1 MASVYKVFIGKVG
14 ELLDTKR
21 NEAIPTA
28 IAKDEVVD
36 SVFCTKLGL
45 IGDEQA
51 DTKNHGGVDKAI
63 LMYPTYH
70 YPDFWTP
77 KYSTMSYGA
86 FGENISVRGLDE
98 TEVCIGDIF
107 KMGEVLI
114 EVTQP
119 RKPCFKPNVRFGSKE
134 IMIDTINNQMTGWYV
149 RVLKEGEV
157 KQGDEI
163 VLMARPNPYY
173 TIERVVNIIHSQE
186 DNLFGLEDLVKLE
199 QLANSL
205 KDSLQKR
212 IEKLTKK

>member
-1 MASVYKVFIGKVG
+1 MASVFKVFVGKVG

-28 IAKDEVVD
+28 IAKQEVEET
-36 SVFCTKLGL
+36 VFVTKLGL
-45 IGDEQA
+45 TGDEQA

-70 YPDFWTP
+70 YPEFWTP
-77 KYSTMSYGA
+77 KYSNMTYGA

-134 IMIDTINNQMTGWYV
+134 IMMDTINNQYTGWYV

-163 VLMARPNPYY
+163 VLMARPNPYH
-173 TIERVVNIIHSQE
+173 TIERVVNIIHLQD
-186 DNLFGLEDLVKLE
+186 DNLYGLEDLVKLE
-199 QLANSL
+199 QLAPSL
-205 KDSLQKR
+205 KENIQKR
-212 IEKLTKK
+212 IEKLSNN